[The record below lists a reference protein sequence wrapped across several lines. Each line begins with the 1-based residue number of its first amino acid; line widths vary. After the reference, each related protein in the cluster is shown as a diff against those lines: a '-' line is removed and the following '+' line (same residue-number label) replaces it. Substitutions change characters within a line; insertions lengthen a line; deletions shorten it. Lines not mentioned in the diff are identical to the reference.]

1 MVTVIVTAATAV
13 IVSGCYRD
21 EKLGTTPNHT
31 ERDTVC
37 HQHLWHCVPYI
48 YSATETSFNTS
59 GHSGDG
65 MMLGTTS
72 TQGDA
77 GRDAGE
83 SSEREKVSAREAQQ
97 MQSCSIKAPRVLH
110 GRSMAR
116 SPVRPFSVKRHTDM
130 GQQARIWMRICT
142 TYLTTYLTCTE
153 RLCAWAWSRMM
164 HAS

>member
-77 GRDAGE
+77 GETQEKALNE
-83 SSEREKVSAREAQQ
+83 KKFLQERRNR
-97 MQSCSIKAPRVLH
+97 CSHAPSRLH
-110 GRSMAR
+110 ECSMAAPWPVPR
-116 SPVRPFSVKRHTDM
+116 CAPSPSRDIPIWGSKPVSGCVSVPHILQRISLAQK
-130 GQQARIWMRICT
+130 GFARGRGA
-142 TYLTTYLTCTE
+142 E
-153 RLCAWAWSRMM
+153 
-164 HAS
+164 